1 MTSPIRLVREG
12 ATARLILDRPDKRNA
27 LDLSMW
33 GAIAPALAPLA
44 GDAGVRLLVIEGA
57 GAHFAAGA
65 DIAEFEAAYRTR
77 EDAIANHKLM
87 MTAMQAIED
96 FPAPTVAA
104 IRGACVGGGLGLA
117 LCADLRFAQEGA
129 RLGITPAKLGL
140 SYGLADTRRLVSA
153 VGASAAKDIL
163 FTGRLMGAEEA
174 RALRLVDRLGPD
186 VSALVA
192 AFAGELAAASSAS
205 ARAIKQVFRMLRDG
219 ATEDGEA
226 SRALFADAFAG
237 SDFREGMTAFL
248 EKRTPDFT

>member
-1 MTSPIRLVREG
+1 MTAPIRLVREG
-12 ATARLILDRPDKRNA
+12 ACARLVLDRPDKRNA

-33 GAIAPALAPLA
+33 ATIAPALAPLA
-44 GDAGVRLLVIEGA
+44 ADPGVRLLVIEGA

-77 EDAIANHKLM
+77 ADAIANHKLM

-129 RLGITPAKLGL
+129 RFGITPAKLGL
-140 SYGLADTRRLVSA
+140 SYGLADTRRLVAA
-153 VGASAAKDIL
+153 VGLSAAKEIL

-174 RALRLVDRLGPD
+174 RALRLVDRLGSD

-192 AFAGELAAASSAS
+192 AFAAELAAASGAS
-205 ARAIKQVFRMLRDG
+205 ARSIKLVFRMLRDG
-219 ATEDGEA
+219 ATDDGDA

-237 SDFREGMTAFL
+237 RDFREGMTAFL
-248 EKRTPDFT
+248 EKRAPDFS